1 MREKLTYEEL
11 KERSEQRFQR
21 TLSDKEIA
29 EIAIEQLNDSV
40 EHEMDLEE
48 QLSASEE
55 DLSDYKAS
63 YRWIEGLS
71 DFERKVSER
80 IHEVL
85 SVPCSRCMVTFTK
98 REDSVPTMDIIIEGH
113 PLTEGSV
120 SE

>member
-1 MREKLTYEEL
+1 MREKLTYERL
-11 KERSEQRFQR
+11 KEKAENRFQR
-21 TLSDKEIA
+21 KLSDKEIA

-48 QLSASEE
+48 SLSACEE
-55 DLSDYKAS
+55 DLSELKANN
-63 YRWIEGLS
+63 RWIEGLS
-71 DFERKVSER
+71 DFERTVSER

-85 SVPCSRCMVTFTK
+85 SVPCNRCMVTFVK
-98 REDSVPTMDIIIEGH
+98 RADGVPTMDIIIEGH